1 MSAPRIERAVVTGAA
16 GFIGSHVVETLLQRG
31 TAVLGVDRRSPR
43 DNAMAAEN
51 LEGSLGHPGFKLVQ
65 GDLVTDELKPWVDGA
80 DTVFHLAAV
89 PGVRPSWGDSFAEYL
104 ACNVLATQRLLDT
117 CVSLGV
123 RRLVLASSSSVY
135 GEAVGR
141 GPLHEGCVTAPL
153 SPYGVT
159 KLAAERLALAYALAP
174 ASPTSVVALRYF
186 TVYGPR
192 QRPDM
197 AIGRMLRGVVTGQ
210 PLKLY
215 GDGRQRRDFTF
226 VTDAVAAT
234 LAAATAEA
242 TAEVVNVG
250 GGDSVS
256 VLDVLRR
263 VADITGTVVP
273 VHDDTHQPGDV
284 QVTEADLTKA
294 LELLGYEPSVTLT
307 EGIERQWQSLS
318 TDVADSGVRQH
329 APQRA

>member
-1 MSAPRIERAVVTGAA
+1 MSAAHSIERAVVTGAA
-16 GFIGSHVVETLLQRG
+16 GFIGSHVVEALLRRG
-31 TAVLGVDRRSPR
+31 TTVLGVDRRSPR
-43 DNAMAAEN
+43 DNAMAAQN
-51 LEGSLGHPGFKLVQ
+51 LEGAMGDPGFRLVE

-89 PGVRPSWGDSFAEYL
+89 PGVRPSWGDSFGEYL
-104 ACNVLATQRLLDT
+104 ACNVLATQRVMDA
-117 CVSLGV
+117 CVSAGV
-123 RRLVLASSSSVY
+123 RRIVLASSSSVY
-135 GEAVGR
+135 GDAVGR
-141 GPLHEGCVTAPL
+141 GPLHEECLTAPL

-174 ASPTSVVALRYF
+174 ASPTSVIALRYF

-197 AIGRMLRGVVTGQ
+197 AIGRMLRGILSGE
-210 PLKLY
+210 PLRLY

-242 TAEVVNVG
+242 TAEAVNVG

-256 VLDVLRR
+256 VLDVLDRI
-263 VADITGTVVP
+263 ADITGAEVP
-273 VHDDTHQPGDV
+273 VHDDSHQPGDV
-284 QVTEADLTKA
+284 LVTEADLTKA
-294 LELLGYEPSVTLT
+294 RELLGYVPSLTLT
-307 EGIERQWQSLS
+307 EGIERQWKWLS
-318 TDVADSGVRQH
+318 GRSHD
-329 APQRA
+329 APTLTA